1 MERLVKKI
9 KITRDIELVTG
20 LHIGGSSENL
30 EIGGVDSPVI
40 KLAFDNDKPYIPGS
54 SLRGK
59 IRCLLEQSKGC
70 TDIGNHDDVNI
81 LFGIIKK
88 NNKDSKSANTDNIP
102 SRLIVRDAYITGNS
116 LKRLE
121 KCENLDLPY
130 TEVKFENSINRL
142 KGTADNPRQIER
154 VPAGVHFTAE
164 FILNIWDTDDEKKLI
179 RLLKDG
185 FALLENDYLGGSG
198 SRGYGQIRLGDIKA
212 EMAYEGNGWT
222 MYPYAID

>member
-40 KLAFDNDKPYIPGS
+40 KLVFDNDKPYIPGS

-70 TDIGNHDDVNI
+70 SKVGGNDYVNL
-81 LFGIIKK
+81 LFGY
-88 NNKDSKSANTDNIP
+88 STDNIP
-102 SRLIVRDAYITGNS
+102 SRLIVRDAYLTDES
-116 LKRLE
+116 QDRLR

-179 RLLKDG
+179 KLLEDG

-212 EMAYEGNGWT
+212 EMAYEGNDWT
-222 MYPYAID
+222 MHPYAID

>member
-1 MERLVKKI
+1 MGQLVKKI

-70 TDIGNHDDVNI
+70 SKVGDDKKDVNI
-81 LFGIIKK
+81 LFGY
-88 NNKDSKSANTDNIP
+88 STDNIP
-102 SRLIVRDAYITGNS
+102 SRLIVRDAYITKDS

-142 KGTADNPRQIER
+142 TGTADNPRQIER

-179 RLLKDG
+179 KLLEDG

-212 EMAYEGNGWT
+212 EMAYEGNDWT
-222 MYPYAID
+222 MHPYAID